1 MTHASVYGVSLLCFF
16 AREQRTDKALL
27 EISKFGIRI
36 LDRAD
41 NQVIKAIAMS
51 LIHSWSPEP
60 RSIVFVCTNGSM
72 ELYSIDLG
80 TTQCNEILSCLQNIV
95 SEVLRTRKERALNET
110 EVCSLLSSLN
120 RHVEQS
126 PSWRC

>member
-51 LIHSWSPEP
+51 LIHSLSP
-60 RSIVFVCTNGSM
+60 
-72 ELYSIDLG
+72 
-80 TTQCNEILSCLQNIV
+80 
-95 SEVLRTRKERALNET
+95 
-110 EVCSLLSSLN
+110 
-120 RHVEQS
+120 
-126 PSWRC
+126 